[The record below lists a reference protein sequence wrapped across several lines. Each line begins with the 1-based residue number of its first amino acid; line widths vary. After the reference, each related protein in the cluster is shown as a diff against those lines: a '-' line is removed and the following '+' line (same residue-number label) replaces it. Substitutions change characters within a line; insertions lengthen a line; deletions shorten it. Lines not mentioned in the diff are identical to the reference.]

1 MNKTSSNHRCGIP
14 VSSYSFKG
22 NPTNDFEG
30 GQALLR
36 PSNVNI
42 TSFHDVM

>member
-1 MNKTSSNHRCGIP
+1 MNKSTHNYRCGIP
-14 VSSYSFKG
+14 VSSYSFKE

-36 PSNVNI
+36 LSNVNI
-42 TSFHDVM
+42 TSFNDVM

>member
-1 MNKTSSNHRCGIP
+1 MIKSSNDHRCGIP
-14 VSSYSFKG
+14 VSIYSFKG

-42 TSFHDVM
+42 TSFHDAM